1 MSRLLPATALAALL
15 LLPAAAHADDAKVR
29 LELNAAETAEKTCR
43 LTFVAENQSPAGLD
57 SMKLDLAVFNPE
69 GIIQR
74 RLVTEMGPL
83 RAAKTMVRTFVLEGP
98 CGEIG
103 SILVNDVTACAPA
116 EAGACLDGLN
126 LASKLKD
133 VRFYK

>member
-1 MSRLLPATALAALL
+1 MHRLLPALAFAALL
-15 LLPAAAHADDAKVR
+15 IPTATHAADAKVR
-29 LELNAAETAEKTCR
+29 LELNAAESAEKTCR
-43 LTFVAENQSPAGLD
+43 LTFVAENQSPTALD
-57 SMKLDLAVFNPE
+57 SMKLDLAVFNPQ

-83 RAAKTMVRTFVLEGP
+83 RATKTMVRTFVLDGP

-116 EAGACLDGLN
+116 EASTCLDGLN
-126 LASKLKD
+126 LASRLKD

>member
-1 MSRLLPATALAALL
+1 MRLHLSAMLLAACLV
-15 LLPAAAHADDAKVR
+15 PSAALSADTKVR

-43 LTFVAENQSPAGLD
+43 LTFVAENQSPGALE
-57 SMKLDLAVFNPE
+57 SLKLDLAVFNPQ

-103 SILVNDVTACAPA
+103 SILVNDVIACAPSD
-116 EAGACLDGLN
+116 AGACLDGLD
-126 LASKLKD
+126 LASRLKD

>member
-1 MSRLLPATALAALL
+1 MRRILPAILFTAILLPNAAQS
-15 LLPAAAHADDAKVR
+15 ADSKVR

-43 LTFVAENQSPAGLD
+43 LTFVAENQSPDALD
-57 SMKLDLAVFNPE
+57 SMKLDLAVFNPQ

-98 CGEIG
+98 CGQIG

-116 EAGACLDGLN
+116 DSGACLDGLN
-126 LASKLKD
+126 LASRLKD